1 MSDAFFY
8 IDRPAVPATQQTLID
23 PADLLTSAVLIDP
36 AEINDDSYLF
46 VSEIK
51 DENGEIHGT
60 VFYAP
65 GQSFA
70 DVMGHSDEEEYR
82 LAQEEKEEEDDKE
95 TFDSEEE

>member
-70 DVMGHSDEEEYR
+70 DVMGHSQDDAFA
-82 LAQEEKEEEDDKE
+82 LAEEEDD
-95 TFDSEEE
+95 SEEE

>member
-1 MSDAFFY
+1 MSDEFFY
-8 IDRPAVPATQQTLID
+8 LDRPAVPATQQTLID

-70 DVMGHSDEEEYR
+70 NVMGHSQDYEFA
-82 LAQEEKEEEDDKE
+82 LAEEEDD
-95 TFDSEEE
+95 SEEE

>member
-36 AEINDDSYLF
+36 ADINDDSYIF
-46 VSEIK
+46 ASEIR

-70 DVMGHSDEEEYR
+70 DVMGHSQDDEFA
-82 LAQEEKEEEDDKE
+82 LAEEEDD
-95 TFDSEEE
+95 SEEE